1 MFLITEGPA
10 IYYVDPDAMEL
21 KGTISW
27 FVDPLLVGRLDRFF
41 DCVGPA
47 IYASNRKI

>member
-1 MFLITEGPA
+1 MIKFCFLSVKGLFAKRRMFLITEGPA

-27 FVDPLLVGRLDRFF
+27 LD
-41 DCVGPA
+41 
-47 IYASNRKI
+47 

>member
-27 FVDPLLVGRLDRFF
+27 FVDPLVLPLDRRLSL
-41 DCVGPA
+41 A
-47 IYASNRKI
+47 